1 MPQSPILIID
11 HVEQGQSQ
19 KEVTVNEGTDI
30 LERKITSASNI
41 DVAGG
46 PGDVDLTNDQV
57 RDMRLEFSGILT
69 GNVTVTVPARNM
81 LYMLKN
87 NTTGAFVLDFEV
99 IGGGGA
105 NIVLDRNYVHWI
117 WTDGVDIFD
126 ITRELFD
133 YVTDVSTTY
142 QALPNDRKI
151 NGNTIGGAFTITLP
165 QAAPGK
171 EVLITSV
178 GAATALTIARGGA
191 DTMNASASNLTITT
205 QWQAIKFVGESAT
218 NWLAHRLTVA

>member
-1 MPQSPILIID
+1 MPQSPVLIID

-19 KEVTVNEGTDI
+19 KETTVNEATNI
-30 LERKITSASNI
+30 LERKITTVADI

-46 PGDVDLTNDQV
+46 PFDVDLSNDQI

-69 GNVTVTVPARNM
+69 GDVTITVPARNM
-81 LYMLKN
+81 LYMIKN
-87 NTTGAFVLDFEV
+87 ITTGAFILDLEV

-105 NIVLDRNYVHWI
+105 NIILDREYAYWVWC
-117 WTDGVDIFD
+117 DGVNIVDL
-126 ITRELFD
+126 THELFD
-133 YVTDVSTTY
+133 HVTDVTGTY
-142 QALPNDRKI
+142 QALDNDRNI
-151 NGNTIGGAFTITLP
+151 NGDTTGGIFTITLP

-171 EVLITSV
+171 EILITRPNASN
-178 GAATALTIARGGA
+178 TLTIARGGS
-191 DTMNASASNLTITT
+191 DTINGSASSVTIAT